1 MKILIFAFLSCIML
15 TACHVRHY
23 GGKQMQVRVAGA
35 PKDTDSLHTVYED
48 DEPLFSLP
56 GELVEDPD
64 SADESIT
71 DDMSDEFDEDIDM
84 VDEDAMKELDRLMR
98 GQPE

>member
-1 MKILIFAFLSCIML
+1 ML

-35 PKDTDSLHTVYED
+35 PKDTDSLHTGYED
-48 DEPLFSLP
+48 DEALFSLP
-56 GELVEDPD
+56 GELIEDPD
-64 SADESIT
+64 SVDESIS
-71 DDMSDEFDEDIDM
+71 DDMSTEYDENIDM

-98 GQPE
+98 GLPD